1 MCLLRLLQA
10 KVAALGA
17 FVEETFPL
25 PVVLQHR
32 AAVITDA
39 FRCGSGVTSGM
50 LAHGLALGADA
61 ISPLVLC
68 L

>member
-17 FVEETFPL
+17 FVEEAFPF

-39 FRCGSGVTSGM
+39 FRFAFGVTVGM
-50 LAHGLALGADA
+50 LTHGLAYGADA
-61 ISPLVLC
+61 VAPLVLC